1 MRQSLSKTVTA
12 ELSIFTWEESVLPFY
27 FDLGHKHNMD
37 FEHVHSKDF
46 KFF

>member
-27 FDLGHKHNMD
+27 FDLGHKHKYG
-37 FEHVHSKDF
+37 FSACSF
-46 KFF
+46 KGF